1 MRKLIN
7 VFFVAAGLIFTAN
20 IANAQQKVAHLNSQ
34 TILMVMPE
42 AKTTQTTL
50 EALNKT
56 KSSEIEKMQAEFQT
70 KYAAAIA
77 KQKTLS
83 EANKE
88 SVGKELQAM
97 DTELK
102 DLDTRIKD
110 ASVKA
115 QQELAQRQGELTE
128 PILRKLS
135 TAIKAVAKEKGL
147 AYVLDVAAQQDGNN
161 VVYFDGG
168 DDITDAVRTKLGIAA
183 NATPLAPT
191 PAAAAPAPARAP
203 AAKK

>member
-34 TILMVMPE
+34 TILMLMPE

-50 EALNKT
+50 ENLNKT
-56 KSSEIEKMQAEFQT
+56 KSAEIEKMQAEFQT
-70 KYAAAIA
+70 KYQAAIA

-88 SVGKELQAM
+88 TVGKELQAM

-115 QQELAQRQGELTE
+115 QQELAQKQGELTE

-135 TAIKAVAKEKGL
+135 NAIKTVAKEKGL

-168 DDITDAVRTKLGIAA
+168 DDITDAVKTKLGISAS
-183 NATPLAPT
+183 ATPA
-191 PAAAAPAPARAP
+191 PAAATPAT
-203 AAKK
+203 KK

>member
-7 VFFVAAGLIFTAN
+7 VFFVAAGLVFTAN

-50 EALNKT
+50 ENLNKT
-56 KSSEIEKMQAEFQT
+56 KSGEIEKMQAEFQT
-70 KYAAAIA
+70 KYNAALA

-88 SVGKELQAM
+88 QVGKELQAM

-115 QQELAQRQGELTE
+115 QQELAQKQGELTE

-168 DDITDAVRTKLGIAA
+168 DDITDAVKTKLGISLS
-183 NATPLAPT
+183 ATPA
-191 PAAAAPAPARAP
+191 ASAAAPAT
-203 AAKK
+203 KK